1 MKHLKWLIPV
11 FIIAFCFLGFLI
23 APNDPEAMD
32 IVKQSMR
39 LRVWTFRWEQT
50 SLGAV
55 SFPGS
60 YICGKAD
67 LESSCWEAASY
78 LFLEL

>member
-32 IVKQSMR
+32 IVNKYAAPS
-39 LRVWTFRWEQT
+39 VDFP
-50 SLGAV
+50 LGTDQ
-55 SFPGS
+55 FG
-60 YICGKAD
+60 
-67 LESSCWEAASY
+67 L
-78 LFLEL
+78 L

>member
-23 APNDPEAMD
+23 EPNDPEAMD
-32 IVKQSMR
+32 IVNKYAAPSVDFP
-39 LRVWTFRWEQT
+39 LEQT

-60 YICGKAD
+60 YMAGR
-67 LESSCWEAASY
+67 
-78 LFLEL
+78 